1 MEIEYRKKKIKISVF
16 DSESDHITEKKLDF
30 IKKMEQKKIN
40 PNLVNKYSKIWVNIK
55 YKKCVYDKGIY
66 KFLKSIDPDI

>member
-1 MEIEYRKKKIKISVF
+1 
-16 DSESDHITEKKLDF
+16 
-30 IKKMEQKKIN
+30 MEQKKIN

-66 KFLKSIDPDI
+66 KFLKSIDSDI